1 MRIDDPESNRRKG
14 PGGPPEIFLPR
25 QGGPKASTQQILRH
39 STAAGDPCTSSAT
52 PAAAGMCVL
61 GSRRKLGARW
71 AVPSPLH
78 TRHDA
83 ADGQAAER
91 DGVWQ
96 YLRPGIGR
104 HGVAVIVLH
113 VHEALSLRR
122 CVEARLSSH
131 AHAHAGTS
139 HQRWPHSADTK
150 FSTRGRR
157 VTDHTV
163 ACTSPLTHC
172 PGYLQALEPSARPVQ
187 VFRAQLRC
195 ASCMLA
201 QWQQH
206 GAHLEPKLSL
216 RLRCTSAWAVARA
229 TAQKCRC
236 IVAVLAGTALAAL
249 AALV

>member
-1 MRIDDPESNRRKG
+1 
-14 PGGPPEIFLPR
+14 
-25 QGGPKASTQQILRH
+25 
-39 STAAGDPCTSSAT
+39 
-52 PAAAGMCVL
+52 
-61 GSRRKLGARW
+61 
-71 AVPSPLH
+71 
-78 TRHDA
+78 
-83 ADGQAAER
+83 
-91 DGVWQ
+91 
-96 YLRPGIGR
+96 
-104 HGVAVIVLH
+104 VIVLH

-236 IVAVLAGTALAAL
+236 IVAVLADTALAAL
-249 AALV
+249 AALAAIAACQSTPWHVVTAAAVAMALPALFPPPSPPSPPPPLAPGSPPSPPSPPSSSPRRPLRLCRLPLLPDSSRVQYGRCLSTQV

>member
-1 MRIDDPESNRRKG
+1 M
-14 PGGPPEIFLPR
+14 
-25 QGGPKASTQQILRH
+25 
-39 STAAGDPCTSSAT
+39 
-52 PAAAGMCVL
+52 
-61 GSRRKLGARW
+61 
-71 AVPSPLH
+71 
-78 TRHDA
+78 
-83 ADGQAAER
+83 
-91 DGVWQ
+91 
-96 YLRPGIGR
+96 
-104 HGVAVIVLH
+104 IVLH

-229 TAQKCRC
+229 TARKFCC
-236 IVAVLAGTALAAL
+236 VVAVLAAGTALAAL
-249 AALV
+249 AALAAALAALAAGRFRTCRHGRCERCRLSAPLFVFVSLPPLCLAAALHSRLRDAVPETQVGCKIYFGEFGCFVLRAS